1 MSVSPREHCA
11 TVRLVSRNALSPS
24 EDMIE
29 SETSWDE
36 LNDTL
41 RVGTRVRGTV
51 ARHAPFGMLAFI
63 PGIPFDGLVQIT
75 DFKDSGRMTPSEYPP
90 LGSLIEAVV
99 LGFKET
105 GNQIWLG
112 MKPSQLRAAQAAAMK

>member
-1 MSVSPREHCA
+1 M
-11 TVRLVSRNALSPS
+11 TK
-24 EDMIE
+24 

-36 LNDTL
+36 LKDTL

-51 ARHAPFGMLAFI
+51 ARHAPFGIFVAI

-75 DFKDSGRMTPSEYPP
+75 DFKDNGRMTPSEYPP

-112 MKPSQLRAAQAAAMK
+112 VKPSQLCKAQPTPMN